1 MRSLCVARSPHAETG
16 AGAHAETVARSPHA
30 ETGAQTGAETGAGT
44 ALICGFALVV
54 LTLITAVILLA
65 QVGTAAARAATA
77 ADLAALAAADASRG
91 LTAGDPCTVA
101 METAAAHGA
110 SVQVCAR
117 EGPGGTIV
125 EVRTS
130 FTVKVVI
137 AGYPLLPDAM
147 GRARAGPPP

>member
-1 MRSLCVARSPHAETG
+1 MRNLRVVRIPHPEA
-16 AGAHAETVARSPHA
+16 
-30 ETGAQTGAETGAGT
+30 GAGT

-54 LTLITAVILLA
+54 LTLMTAVVLLA

-77 ADLAALAAADASRG
+77 ADLAALAAADAARG
-91 LTAGDPCTVA
+91 LAAGDPCTVA
-101 METAAAHGA
+101 METAAAHGV
-110 SVQVCAR
+110 SLQSCAR

-130 FTVKVVI
+130 LTVNVVI
-137 AGYPLLPDAM
+137 AGYPLLPDAS